1 MRHFWQRR
9 RSEEDFAA
17 EIRAHI
23 VLEADRL
30 VETGMAP
37 AEALDTARRS
47 FGNVTRS
54 RERFYEARR
63 PGWLDSLAGDLRL
76 AVRRLRREPRT
87 TGAAVATAGVCIGAA
102 VTIFAVVDAV
112 LLRPLPFPDPDRLV
126 RIFNT
131 YPTADITSD
140 QSSFTN
146 YYERRGMLAGVAD
159 LAIYH
164 PDEAVVGDAG
174 ATEREEVLRVSS
186 EFFRT
191 LGTPLAIGR
200 AFTDAE
206 MTFQTDDVVILSDAY
221 WRQHLAAGP
230 DVVGRAI
237 QIDGVAKRVTGVLPP
252 TFRFLSS
259 RARLY
264 LPLSSNPDRRG
275 PNQRYDGSVAEMI
288 GRLNPG
294 VSIAEA
300 QAQIDAHGAAVERE
314 RPFPQFARMREMGF
328 RAQVVPLH
336 ADHVQ
341 AVRPALLLL
350 QGGVLFLLLVGGL
363 NLATLLV
370 VRLGGRMKELAVHH
384 ALGAGRLRVARQVV
398 VETLLLVIGGGV
410 LGVAGSAAG
419 IALLIQLGARQL
431 PLGDEVTLDGRVVL
445 AALLGSLLV
454 GLFLAAPLAWFA
466 VRRWSAF
473 GLRLESRGATAALL
487 IQRFRHGCSIL
498 QIALAFVLCVGAAL
512 LGATLDNVGRTS
524 PGFEPDGVLTA
535 RLVLPFRSYSSP
547 GAVLAFLER
556 LIAEIEQQP
565 GFGSVAVST
574 VLPFAGPAVR
584 SSITVEGAAADAATP
599 RRAHYQYGV
608 VGDYWAVMG
617 IRLLEGRLFTSPR
630 EAKVCVVD
638 EDFVGRN
645 FPDGRAVGRRL
656 SYGPVFRAD
665 DTLTIVGVV
674 GAVKQG
680 DLADTTGLG
689 TVYYPFATLNSPDVV
704 LVVRTPRDPVV
715 LAPLLRAT
723 VRRLDPAL
731 PLDDVTT
738 MRGRIDDSLLIRR
751 TPAVLAGLFATIAL
765 LLASIGAYGVVAY
778 AAAQRR
784 REIAL
789 RLVLGAS
796 RGRVLGPFF
805 RLGATLLLAGVAV
818 GALGVWGARRALAT
832 LLFGVAPLEP
842 AVLGGAVV
850 VMAAIVMGATL
861 LPSVAAAGVSPMTAL
876 KDE

>member
-1 MRHFWQRR
+1 MRHFLRRR
-9 RSEEDFAA
+9 RSDADFAA
-17 EIRAHI
+17 EIRAHL

-30 VETGMAP
+30 VGTGMAP
-37 AEALDTARRS
+37 AEALDAARRS
-47 FGNVTRS
+47 FGSVTRS

-87 TGAAVATAGVCIGAA
+87 TGAAVATAAVCIGAA

-131 YPTADITSD
+131 YPAAGITSD

-159 LAIYH
+159 LAIYR

-221 WRQHLAAGP
+221 WREHFAASP
-230 DVVGRAI
+230 EVIDRAI
-237 QIDGVAKRVTGVLPP
+237 GIDGMAKRITGVLPP
-252 TFRFLSS
+252 AFRFLSS

-264 LPLSSNPDRRG
+264 VPLSSNPDRRG
-275 PNQRYDGSVAEMI
+275 PNQRYDGSVAEII

-300 QAQIDAHGAAVERE
+300 QAQIDVHDAAVERE
-314 RPFPQFARMREMGF
+314 QPFPQFARMREMGF

-398 VETLLLVIGGGV
+398 LETLLLVNVGGA

-419 IALLIQLGARQL
+419 IALLIRLGARQL
-431 PLGDEVTLDGRVVL
+431 PLGDQVALDGRVVL
-445 AALLGSLLV
+445 AALLGSLFS

-466 VRRWSAF
+466 VRRWSAL

-487 IQRFRHGCSIL
+487 TQRFRHGCSIL

-512 LGATLDNVGRTS
+512 LGTTLDKLGRT
-524 PGFEPDGVLTA
+524 VA
-535 RLVLPFRSYSSP
+535 RLQAGRRSHRPVGPPVPQLPVARR
-547 GAVLAFLER
+547 GARVPRAPER
-556 LIAEIEQQP
+556 GDRAAAWVRP
-565 GFGSVAVST
+565 VAVST
-574 VLPFAGPAVR
+574 VLPFAGTAVR

-608 VGDYWAVMG
+608 VGDYWAAMG
-617 IRLLEGRLFTSPR
+617 IPLLEGRVFTSPR
-630 EAKVCVVD
+630 EAKVSASSTRTSSVD
-638 EDFVGRN
+638 TFRM
-645 FPDGRAVGRRL
+645 A
-656 SYGPVFRAD
+656 GPSA
-665 DTLTIVGVV
+665 
-674 GAVKQG
+674 GA
-680 DLADTTGLG
+680 
-689 TVYYPFATLNSPDVV
+689 
-704 LVVRTPRDPVV
+704 
-715 LAPLLRAT
+715 
-723 VRRLDPAL
+723 
-731 PLDDVTT
+731 
-738 MRGRIDDSLLIRR
+738 
-751 TPAVLAGLFATIAL
+751 
-765 LLASIGAYGVVAY
+765 
-778 AAAQRR
+778 
-784 REIAL
+784 
-789 RLVLGAS
+789 
-796 RGRVLGPFF
+796 
-805 RLGATLLLAGVAV
+805 
-818 GALGVWGARRALAT
+818 
-832 LLFGVAPLEP
+832 
-842 AVLGGAVV
+842 
-850 VMAAIVMGATL
+850 
-861 LPSVAAAGVSPMTAL
+861 
-876 KDE
+876 